1 MEPRGNPPPK
11 WTLGHW
17 TARARLYGAAL
28 IFSLTYLLVG
38 RLSSNDLQWVQVYLP
53 LSASSVLLLASA
65 AVEAYFLIRRL
76 QQRHAELLAQQA
88 RDQAAAQQLALQRQ
102 GNFNEITRALLDK
115 LDLEHLPA
123 EVLERMAALFQA
135 DVVGIWSVTSGPP
148 ARFILRGAHG
158 LEAPAATQLATLTRT
173 TACFDAVITT
183 GKPVALDVAGVTTPA
198 FAVFCQSEN
207 LVAGT
212 LNPVWCR
219 DHLAGVVGV
228 FYRQE
233 PAASVTS
240 AAELQTVAN
249 IIAGAIQAEELYR
262 NLVQIQKV
270 DSLGSLTSGIA
281 HDFNNVLAAVLA
293 SASYVRQQ
301 TSPDS
306 STIRYLEAIETSAHR
321 GAALTKQLLSFV
333 RHERPRVTVLDVNRG
348 VEQTLTIL
356 ERSFDKIIV
365 LQRRLAPDLRP
376 VEMDPSQFEQV
387 LLNLAVNARDAMPEG
402 GTFTITTHNT
412 RLAPADPQRPPV
424 ALPDGDYVCLT
435 FRDTGSGMDPGTMA
449 RIFEPFFTTK
459 AHGRG
464 TGLGLSV
471 VRSIVRSFGG
481 EIRVVSA
488 VGRGALFEV
497 YLPATT
503 KPLPAPPPPPPAK
516 ARGGH
521 ECILLAEDEDVI
533 REMAQLE
540 LEARGYRVIAAVD
553 GQAAL
558 ERYQQDWSNI
568 DLAVVDM
575 VMPRL
580 SGPELFARMKAI
592 NPGVRVVVSSGY
604 SHDLEGQRMLEQGC
618 LGFLQKPYSAE
629 ALATNIRAVLD
640 SGL

>member
-53 LSASSVLLLASA
+53 LSASSVLLLGAA

-76 QQRHAELLAQQA
+76 QRRQVELLEQQV
-88 RDQAAAQQLALQRQ
+88 RDQAAAQRRAVQRQ
-102 GNFNEITRALLDK
+102 DSFNDISRALLDK

-123 EVLERMAALFQA
+123 EVLAKIAALFQA
-135 DVVGIWSVTSGPP
+135 DVVGIWSVTGGP
-148 ARFILRGAHG
+148 ALRFELKGVQG
-158 LEAPAATQLATLTRT
+158 LAPAAAEQLGMVTRGP
-173 TACFDAVITT
+173 ACFDAVLST
-183 GKPVALDVAGVTTPA
+183 GRPVALDVAGLGTPA
-198 FAVFCQSEN
+198 FAMFCEGEK

-212 LNPVWCR
+212 LNPVLCR
-219 DHLAGVVGV
+219 ENVAGVVGV

-233 PAASVTS
+233 PESNATS

-249 IIAGAIQAEELYR
+249 IIGGAIQAEEFYR
-262 NLVQIQKV
+262 DLVQIQKV
-270 DSLGSLTSGIA
+270 DSLGALASGIA
-281 HDFNNVLAAVLA
+281 HDFNNVLAAILA
-293 SASYVRQQ
+293 SATYVRQQ
-301 TSPDS
+301 ADPGHPTQ
-306 STIRYLEAIETSAHR
+306 RYLEAIETSAQR

-333 RHERPRVTVLDVNRG
+333 RRERPRVTVLEVNHC
-348 VEQTLTIL
+348 VAQTLTIL
-356 ERSFDKIIV
+356 ERSFDKIIQ
-365 LQRRLAPDLRP
+365 LQRQLAPDLRP
-376 VEMDPSQFEQV
+376 VEMDPSQLEQV
-387 LLNLAVNARDAMPEG
+387 ILNIAVNARDAMPNG
-402 GTFTITTHNT
+402 GTFTITTNNL
-412 RLAPADPQRPPV
+412 RLNQLDPQRPPV
-424 ALPDGDYVCLT
+424 SLPDGDYIRLT
-435 FRDTGSGMDPGTMA
+435 FRDTGAGMDEATMA
-449 RIFEPFFTTK
+449 RIFEPFYTTK
-459 AHGRG
+459 THGRG

-481 EIRVVSA
+481 EVRVSSA
-488 VGRGALFEV
+488 LGRGSLFEV
-497 YLPATT
+497 DLPVTT

-521 ECILLAEDEDVI
+521 ECILLAEDEEII

-540 LEARGYRVIAAVD
+540 LEARGYKVIAAVD

-558 ERYQQDWSNI
+558 DRYRQEWPTI

-580 SGPELFARMKAI
+580 SGPELFSRMKEI
-592 NPGVRVVVSSGY
+592 NPGVRVIVSSGY
-604 SHDLEGQRMLEQGC
+604 SHDLEGQRMLERGC
-618 LGFLQKPYSAE
+618 LGFLQKPYNAE
-629 ALATNIRAVLD
+629 ALARIIRAVLD